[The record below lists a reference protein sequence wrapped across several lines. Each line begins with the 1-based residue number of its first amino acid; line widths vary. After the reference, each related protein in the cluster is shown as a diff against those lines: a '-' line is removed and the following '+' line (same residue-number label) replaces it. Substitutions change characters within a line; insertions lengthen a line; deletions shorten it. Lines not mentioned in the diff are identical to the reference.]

1 MIKNGPAAGPAK
13 RWVIPLSVPENFD
26 PPKEFKQ
33 TKEGQTDPNSFQKLT
48 SNEFSAKAWHVD
60 NNTVYL
66 QVWIRIYF
74 IISLFHQG
82 LLSLARDASSCGAV

>member
-48 SNEFSAKAWHVD
+48 SNEFSAKAWHVG

-66 QVWIRIYF
+66 QVWISIYVITFLYF
-74 IISLFHQG
+74 IKDYCF
-82 LLSLARDASSCGAV
+82 